1 MRKALLLSIVATL
14 CYSTA
19 SIAQPTVTVGST
31 TLTEEIVATGVQVPW
46 EILWGPDDH
55 IWITE
60 RRGNILRLNPNNG
73 NYTTILNHQSAVLS
87 QSERGMLGMCLHPDF
102 ANTPKVYVV
111 YTYSSSGVKERLVS
125 FDWNSTTEMLE
136 NETYLINNIP
146 GGSIHDGSRIMITE
160 DNKIMMSTGDI
171 GNSSNS
177 QNMNNLN
184 GKFLRVNL
192 DGSIPSD
199 NPNPSSYIY
208 SFGHRN
214 PQGVC
219 QGPNGIIY
227 SSEHGAS
234 NSDELNIIEEDRNYG
249 WPTVQGACNTGSEIT
264 YCNANNVREP
274 LAEWSPCRAVN
285 GIEYYNHPAI
295 PEWQNS
301 VLMAVLG
308 GLNAL
313 YERLTVLHMSAD
325 GLSVDS
331 QDDYFQNYGRIRDV
345 CVNPYN
351 GAIYFATNGPS
362 YPGSGPNQIVSYRNL
377 AYSGVGINES
387 NSETQFVK
395 VTPNPMVENM
405 QIEFS
410 KNFIGSNYEI
420 ISYSGQIVMNDQI
433 ASTNLNLTKGDLSA
447 GSYFIRATNNEGTI
461 TRAFVVK

>member
-1 MRKALLLSIVATL
+1 MRKSLLLTFV
-14 CYSTA
+14 TA
-19 SIAQPTVTVGST
+19 LGFTAISLAQPTVTVGST
-31 TLTEEIVATGVQVPW
+31 TLTEEIVATGIQVPW

-55 IWITE
+55 IWATE
-60 RRGNILRLNPNNG
+60 RRGNILRIDPNNG
-73 NYTTILNHQSAVLS
+73 NITTILNHQSTVLS

-102 ANTPKVYVV
+102 ANTPKVYVA
-111 YTYSSSGVKERLVS
+111 YCYSSSGVKVRLSS
-125 FDWNSTTEMLE
+125 FDWNSITETLS
-136 NETYLINNIP
+136 NEVYLINNIS
-146 GGSIHDGSRIMITE
+146 GGSIHDGARLMITE
-160 DNKIMMSTGDI
+160 DDKILMSMGDI

-177 QNMNNLN
+177 QNMSNLN

-192 DGSIPSD
+192 DGSIPAD
-199 NPNPSSYIY
+199 NPSASSYIY

-219 QGPNGIIY
+219 QGPFGIIY

-234 NSDELNIIEEDRNYG
+234 NSDEFNIIEADRNYG

-313 YERLTVLHMSAD
+313 YERLTVLHMSTD
-325 GLSVDS
+325 GLSVTS

-345 CVNPYN
+345 CVNPYS
-351 GAIYFATNGPS
+351 GAVYFATNGPS

-377 AYSGVGINES
+377 AYSGVGIEDAENT
-387 NSETQFVK
+387 NQFINIS
-395 VTPNPMVENM
+395 PNPMIDNMRIDFSEN
-405 QIEFS
+405 FV
-410 KNFIGSNYEI
+410 GSTYEI
-420 ISYSGQIVMNDQI
+420 ISYAGQVAVSDKISS
-433 ASTNLNLTKGDLSA
+433 STLNIGKGELAA
-447 GSYFIRATNNEGTI
+447 GSYYLRATNDEGTI
-461 TRAFVVK
+461 TRAFIVK

>member
-1 MRKALLLSIVATL
+1 
-14 CYSTA
+14 
-19 SIAQPTVTVGST
+19 
-31 TLTEEIVATGVQVPW
+31 
-46 EILWGPDDH
+46 
-55 IWITE
+55 
-60 RRGNILRLNPNNG
+60 
-73 NYTTILNHQSAVLS
+73 
-87 QSERGMLGMCLHPDF
+87 
-102 ANTPKVYVV
+102 
-111 YTYSSSGVKERLVS
+111 
-125 FDWNSTTEMLE
+125 
-136 NETYLINNIP
+136 
-146 GGSIHDGSRIMITE
+146 MITE
-160 DNKIMMSTGDI
+160 DDKILMSMGDI
-171 GNSSNS
+171 GQSSNA
-177 QNMNNLN
+177 QNLNNLN

-199 NPNPSSYIY
+199 NPSASSYIY
-208 SFGHRN
+208 SYGHRN

-234 NSDELNIIEEDRNYG
+234 NSDEFNIIEADRNYG
-249 WPTVQGACNTGSEIT
+249 WPTVQGVCNTGSEMT

-331 QDDYFQNYGRIRDV
+331 QNDYFQNYGRIRDV

-351 GAIYFATNGPS
+351 GTVYFATNGPS
-362 YPGSGPNQIVSYRNL
+362 YPGSGPNQIVGYRNY
-377 AYSGVGINES
+377 AYSGVGVNDIENANQFINVS
-387 NSETQFVK
+387 
-395 VTPNPMVENM
+395 PNPMVDNM
-405 QIEFS
+405 KVEFS
-410 KNFIGSNYEI
+410 ENFMGSNYEV
-420 ISYSGQIVMNDQI
+420 ISYTGQIVMNGQI
-433 ASTNLNLTKGDLSA
+433 NNSALTLTNNDLAA
-447 GSYFIRATNNEGTI
+447 GSYYIRATNDEGTI

>member
-31 TLTEEIVATGVQVPW
+31 TLTEEIVATGIQVPW

-199 NPNPSSYIY
+199 NPDPSSYIY
-208 SFGHRN
+208 SYGHRN

-234 NSDELNIIEEDRNYG
+234 NSDEFNIIEEDRNYG

-351 GAIYFATNGPS
+351 GAVYFATNGPG
-362 YPGSGPNQIVSYRNL
+362 YPGSGPNQIVSYRNF

-405 QIEFS
+405 RIEFS
-410 KNFIGSNYEI
+410 ENFIGSNYEI
-420 ISYSGQIVMNDQI
+420 ISYAGQIVMNDQI
-433 ASTNLNLTKGDLSA
+433 SSTNLNLTKGDLSA